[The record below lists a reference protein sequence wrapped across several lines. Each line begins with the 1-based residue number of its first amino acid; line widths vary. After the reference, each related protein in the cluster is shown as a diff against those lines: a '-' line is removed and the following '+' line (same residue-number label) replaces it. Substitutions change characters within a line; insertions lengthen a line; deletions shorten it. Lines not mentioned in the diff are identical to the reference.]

1 MRPLALTLL
10 LLFATTNAALWSA
23 PLRNVPQ
30 TRIQP
35 NGDTLRCFASGDEFF
50 HYLHDADGYTIVL
63 DTATGYYTYAIRDGE
78 QIKASTHVAGK
89 ADPANLRLSKQALPS
104 VAKQREI
111 VSANRERYR
120 IDSPSRLSDISKAP
134 PTYAPNRGTFNN
146 LVVFIRFGDEP
157 ETIFDQP
164 LAYFD
169 DMCNGAV
176 SLRSY
181 FQEASY
187 GLMDLQSTFYP
198 PPNGTTVLSYQD
210 AHPRGYYLP
219 YSAANPS
226 GYRNDSQMTER
237 EHGLLANAV
246 TAIASQVPAD
256 LLIDSNNDGEVDD
269 VSFFISGASGN
280 WSDLLWPHRWS
291 LYTQSAYIHGKR
303 VYGYLLVPVD
313 PRDLD
318 LATLCHETFHVFG
331 APDLYHYYED
341 ALSPVSAWDLMEVL
355 ATPPQHMGAYMKYRY
370 GKWIDDIPT
379 IAPGRYALA
388 PLNTSS
394 AGNCYK
400 IPAPDDPQQ
409 FYVLEYRRRTDSG
422 FESRIPGSGLL
433 VYRIDTRFEGNAD
446 YNGSTILDE
455 IYIFRPGGSP
465 SANGN
470 PANACFSRTAGRTKC
485 NRATDP
491 RPWLNLNTYDDYT
504 SITEISAVGETIT
517 FVYGEYGKVACID
530 ITTPD
535 TASTGTLVPLT
546 ATVLPSDAQNKALT
560 WSITDGDHRARIDG
574 PHLIGDLEGV
584 VTLQAAAQDGSGVV
598 SATKTIY
605 LQRTPVDSIIITT
618 PDRLYTGSSV
628 LLTATVL
635 PDHASDKTLA
645 WAVIGGAAHAHIDGA
660 SLVGDTEGAVTIQA
674 SAQDGSGVRASRE
687 IAVRTYDETQPLQ
700 VAWTTQYGADGF
712 LSVESRKGLY
722 RVEIY
727 SAAGAKIKTYPASG
741 QQMQLSFAGLPK
753 GLYVLLIWHDKTT
766 RSSVKVIW

>member
-1 MRPLALTLL
+1 MT
-10 LLFATTNAALWSA
+10 AASVWAA

-50 HYLHDADGYTIVL
+50 HYLHDADDYTIVL

-78 QIKASTHVAGK
+78 RIKASTLVAGK
-89 ADPANLRLSKQALPS
+89 TDPAKLRLPKQTLPS
-104 VAKQREI
+104 AAKRHEIITAKREY
-111 VSANRERYR
+111 YR
-120 IDSPSRLSDISKAP
+120 IDRPSRLSDISKAP
-134 PTYAPNRGTFNN
+134 PAYAPNRGTFNN
-146 LVVFIRFGDEP
+146 LVVFIRFSDEP
-157 ETIFDQP
+157 ETIFDKP
-164 LAYFD
+164 LTYFD
-169 DMCNGAV
+169 DLCNGAT

-187 GLMDLQSTFYP
+187 GLMNLQSTFYP
-198 PPNGTTVLSYQD
+198 LPNGTTVLSYQD

-219 YSAANPS
+219 YSASNPNGYS
-226 GYRNDSQMTER
+226 GDNQMTER

-291 LYTQSAYIHGKR
+291 LYTRSVDIHGKR

-318 LATLCHETFHVFG
+318 LGTLCHETFHVFG
-331 APDLYHYYED
+331 APDLYHYYEN
-341 ALSPVSAWDLMEVL
+341 ALSPVSAWDVMEVL
-355 ATPPQHMGAYMKYRY
+355 TTPPQHMGAYMKYKY
-370 GKWIDDIPT
+370 GKWIDEIPT
-379 IAPGRYALA
+379 ITPGRYTLA

-400 IPAPDDPQQ
+400 IPVPGQPQQ

-422 FESRIPGSGLL
+422 FESWIPGSGLL

-455 IYIFRPGGSP
+455 IYIFRPGGTQTI
-465 SANGN
+465 NGN
-470 PANACFSRTAGRTKC
+470 PANACFSQTAGRTKF
-485 NRATDP
+485 NKATDP

-504 SITEISAVGETIT
+504 SITEVSAVGETIS

-530 ITTPD
+530 ITIPD
-535 TASTGTLVPLT
+535 TVSTGMLVPLT
-546 ATVLPSDAQNKALT
+546 ATVLPSDALNKALT
-560 WSITDGDHRARIDG
+560 WQITDGGHRARIDG
-574 PHLIGDLEGV
+574 PHLIGDAEGT

-598 SATKTIY
+598 AAAKTIY
-605 LQRTPVDSIIITT
+605 LQRTLVDSIIINTA
-618 PDRLYTGSSV
+618 DRLYTGSAV
-628 LLTATVL
+628 PLTATVL
-635 PDHASDKTLA
+635 PAHASDKTLA
-645 WAVIGGAAHAHIDGA
+645 WAVIGGAAHAHIDGT
-660 SLVGDTEGAVTIQA
+660 SLVGDTEGTVTIQA

-687 IAVRTYDETQPLQ
+687 IAVRPYDETQPLQ

-727 SAAGAKIKTYPASG
+727 STSGAKIKTFPASG
-741 QQMQLSFAGLPK
+741 QQIQLSFAGLPK
-753 GLYVLLIWHDKTT
+753 GIYVLLVWHDKTT